1 MTNAFRGG
9 YSAVNK
15 QGIERLPFRPI
26 NFSNKADKS
35 RHDQMVRLVERML
48 ELHRSLAAARTP
60 PEKTSLERQIAATDA
75 QIDRLVYDLYG
86 LTEEEVKIVEEG
98 IDGQR

>member
-35 RHDQMVRLVERML
+35 RHDQMVKFVEQML
-48 ELHRSLAAARTP
+48 GSHRKLSAARTP
-60 PEKTSLERQIAATDA
+60 ERQITATDA

-86 LTEEEVKIVEEG
+86 LTEDEIKIVEG
-98 IDGQR
+98 TG